1 MQQLREQGIYTL
13 PEGGE
18 FVAHAVL
25 DGAIFS
31 TLRGP
36 GNFSAYTPTNLM
48 EGAPFTY
55 MGGPP
60 AGKSKI

>member
-1 MQQLREQGIYTL
+1 MRQLREQGIYNL

-25 DGAIFS
+25 DGGYV
-31 TLRGP
+31 L
-36 GNFSAYTPTNLM
+36 YTPGAW
-48 EGAPFTY
+48 EFFGIHAYESDGRAPFTY